1 VGSDVGQTAL
11 TQTSY
16 HHLPT
21 LETHFGEVV
30 NPQPAIAEVGLID
43 RRLPQR

>member
-1 VGSDVGQTAL
+1 MAV

-30 NPQPAIAEVGLID
+30 KPQPGIAEVGLID